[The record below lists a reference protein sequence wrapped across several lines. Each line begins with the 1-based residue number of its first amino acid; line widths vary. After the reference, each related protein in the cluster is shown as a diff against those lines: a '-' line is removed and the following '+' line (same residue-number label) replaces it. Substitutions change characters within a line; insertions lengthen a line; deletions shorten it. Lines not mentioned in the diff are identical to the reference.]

1 MYQHRTC
8 WTHCAVACTIV
19 DGLDLAR
26 LEAQAYAIHLYTV
39 IGIVQMSQ
47 RGATT
52 MHSTKCG
59 KLPGAD
65 SEIVR
70 VYTVGSM
77 VVRRAH
83 TSPAKCTPLCS
94 RCETSTVS

>member
-1 MYQHRTC
+1 MTYQHRTC
-8 WTHCAVACTIV
+8 WTHCAVV

-52 MHSTKCG
+52 MHST
-59 KLPGAD
+59 GAD